1 MLEPFHAPAELLY
14 VLNVNLMDASSSKL
28 EEQQRFYRSV
38 PLLYYVLPLLPSF
51 RCKQNYLSLSLSGKL
66 HEVTAVISFAWLKAD
81 RATDPVSLV
90 MFERGF
96 SI

>member
-38 PLLYYVLPLLPSF
+38 PASLLCPPSSAF
-51 RCKQNYLSLSLSGKL
+51 
-66 HEVTAVISFAWLKAD
+66 
-81 RATDPVSLV
+81 
-90 MFERGF
+90 F